1 MRASILLAACAA
13 LAVAAACTSSGQQEG
28 SASAAPTP
36 LPPFATWITYRD
48 PAGVFEAR
56 FPTDPTVKE
65 DRPAGDAEISDK
77 RLTSISAQFSD
88 EENLFSV
95 ARIELADVKGYD
107 CAGGLVGMV
116 KSSLEAMGCNADEDR
131 ERAFGP
137 LPGREVE
144 FSCSKR
150 PMRGVMRVGC
160 DVRELDKGRVHA
172 YSTMAA
178 GRNESWRGD
187 QARSFLDSFVLVG
200 AEPIKG
206 R

>member
-1 MRASILLAACAA
+1 MRASLSLALCAA
-13 LAVAAACTSSGQQEG
+13 LASAVGCTNGAQQEA
-28 SASAAPTP
+28 SASGAPAP
-36 LPPFATWITYRD
+36 LPAFAMWITYRD
-48 PAGVFEAR
+48 PAGVFEVR
-56 FPTDPTVKE
+56 FPADPTVKE
-65 DRPAGDAEISDK
+65 DRSAADAETSDK
-77 RLTSISAQFSD
+77 RLTSVSAQFAD

-116 KSSLEAMGCNADEDR
+116 KSSLEAMGCAADEDR

-144 FSCSKR
+144 FSCVKR

-160 DVRELDKGRVHA
+160 DVRELGKGRVHA

-187 QARSFLDSFVLVG
+187 QARAFLDSFVLVG
-200 AEPIKG
+200 AEPIKAP
-206 R
+206 